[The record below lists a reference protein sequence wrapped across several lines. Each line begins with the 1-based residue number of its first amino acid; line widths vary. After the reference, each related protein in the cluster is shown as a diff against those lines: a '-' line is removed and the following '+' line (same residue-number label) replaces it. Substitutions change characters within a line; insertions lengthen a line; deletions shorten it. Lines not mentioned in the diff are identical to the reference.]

1 MTNCRR
7 HPLTAGI
14 ILFFLF
20 LFLPISLMYA
30 DEEKSER
37 LYPYGGPTQKE
48 IDSWGNPFT
57 WTEFEKLF
65 NEVYSDTNTA
75 ARWFKATDKGL
86 IYENRLI
93 PWKTPPR
100 NERLWRPARLLPPI
114 QDPDTPLEGM
124 RIAIDP
130 GHIGG
135 KWAALEQRD
144 NMISDKYRIQEGVS
158 ARIVAELLA
167 DRLRKMGATVMLT
180 RTSSHPVS
188 KLTQEYIAQ
197 KLSRINN
204 VPLDEGI
211 QKEAGRLLMRPV
223 EINARAAKM
232 RRFRPDIILC
242 LHFDAPAAQP
252 YQDQLHLII
261 NGAYLPSELENP
273 DLRFSLLGKLLSKTH
288 EEEVAVSS
296 AVAHAMAERLRLP
309 AFQYTLPQPG
319 VRAVPGEPYLWCRNL
334 LANCLYSSPVIY
346 TEPFNMSNE
355 LTARR
360 LTMGDYEGTR
370 TFGKTPYPSI
380 YREYA
385 DSVAEGLKTY
395 YLEKRP
401 SQIPPSTPE
410 GENNEAANILL

>member
-1 MTNCRR
+1 MTNSRR
-7 HPLTAGI
+7 PPLKAGI
-14 ILFFLF
+14 ILVFLF
-20 LFLPISLMYA
+20 LCLSASPMSA

-57 WTEFEKLF
+57 RAEFEKLF
-65 NEVYSDTNTA
+65 TEVYSDANTA
-75 ARWFKATDKGL
+75 SRWFKTTDKGL

-93 PWKTPPR
+93 PWKTPPQR
-100 NERLWRPARLLPPI
+100 ERLWRPARQLPPI
-114 QDPDTPLEGM
+114 QNPDTPLEGI

-135 KWAALEQRD
+135 KWATLEQRD
-144 NMISDKYRIQEGVS
+144 NMIADKYRVQEGVS
-158 ARIVAELLA
+158 TRIVAELLA
-167 DRLRKMGATVMLT
+167 DRLRKMGAVVMLT

-188 KLTQEYIAQ
+188 TQTQEYIAQ
-197 KLSRINN
+197 KLSRLNN
-204 VPLDEGI
+204 VPLDEEI

-232 RRFRPDIILC
+232 RRFRPDITLC
-242 LHFDAPAAQP
+242 LHFDAPAALP
-252 YQDQLHLII
+252 YRDQLHLII
-261 NGAYLPSELENP
+261 NGAYLPAELENA
-273 DLRFSLLGKLLSKTH
+273 DQRFSLLGKLLSKTY

-296 AVAHAMAERLRLP
+296 AVVRAMAKRLNLP
-309 AFQYTLPQPG
+309 AFQYTLPRPG
-319 VRAVPGEPYLWCRNL
+319 VLAVPGEPYLWCRNL
-334 LANCLYSSPVIY
+334 LANCLYSGPVIY
-346 TEPFNMSNE
+346 TEPFNMSNA

-395 YLEKRP
+395 YLKNRP
-401 SQIPPSTPE
+401 S
-410 GENNEAANILL
+410 